1 MLGSVGGGE
10 METQQSSE
18 ATSDNLSPSTVKGTL
33 KPGAGSSGPDE
44 HGKQPGR
51 CAGLVAT

>member
-44 HGKQPGR
+44 HGKQPERG
-51 CAGLVAT
+51 AGSVAT

>member
-1 MLGSVGGGE
+1 MLGSIGEGE

-18 ATSDNLSPSTVKGTL
+18 ATNDNLSPSTVKGTL
-33 KPGAGSSGPDE
+33 KLGAGSSGPDE

-51 CAGLVAT
+51 GAGSVAT